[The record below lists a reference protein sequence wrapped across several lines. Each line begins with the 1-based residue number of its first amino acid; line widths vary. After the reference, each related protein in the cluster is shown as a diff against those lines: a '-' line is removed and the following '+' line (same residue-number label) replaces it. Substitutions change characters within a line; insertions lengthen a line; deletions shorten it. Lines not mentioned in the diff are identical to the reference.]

1 MGVEAFEESRILVNM
16 KIDIRSLDSESL
28 HQVDTFERNSIVRSH
43 LMLNVTDNKISYSI
57 VPVEPYKKILTV
69 DQDDYAKFIDDP
81 QKAIFFAYVEGMPA
95 GQIKIIPWWNKFA
108 CIEELIVDVE
118 FRERGVGRALMNYAI
133 DWARE
138 QKYPG
143 ITLETQTNNVPAC
156 SLYEKCG
163 FVLSGFDFNAYKN
176 DPDCR
181 DEIALYWYLIF

>member
-1 MGVEAFEESRILVNM
+1 M

-69 DQDDYAKFIDDP
+69 DQDDYAKFIDAP
-81 QKAIFFAYVEGMPA
+81 QKAIFFAHVEGVPA

-108 CIEELIVDVE
+108 CIEELTVDIE
-118 FRERGVGRALMNYAI
+118 FRERGVGRALMNHAI

>member
-16 KIDIRSLDSESL
+16 KIDIHPLDLESL
-28 HQVDTFERNSIVRSH
+28 HQVDTFERSSVVRSH
-43 LMLNVTDNKISYSI
+43 LMLSVKDNKINYSI

-69 DQDDYAKFIDDP
+69 DRDDYAKFIDDP
-81 QKAIFFAYVEGMPA
+81 QKAIFFAYVEGIPV

-108 CIEELIVDVE
+108 CIEELTVDVE
-118 FRERGVGRALMNYAI
+118 FRERGVGRALMNHAI
-133 DWARE
+133 DWVRK

-143 ITLETQTNNVPAC
+143 VMLETQTNNVPAC
-156 SLYEKCG
+156 RLYEKCG
-163 FVLSGFDFNAYKN
+163 FVLSGFDLNAYKN